1 MSGAHKAAEE
11 YDMDYD
17 TISAADINTI
27 QTRMMTDFDTLL
39 RVSSQAVGA
48 RRHLIAIARRL
59 KIDGDLDGMDIG
71 TLAALID
78 MAVK

>member
-1 MSGAHKAAEE
+1 
-11 YDMDYD
+11 MDYD
-17 TISAADINTI
+17 TLTSADLNTI

-39 RVSSQAVGA
+39 RVSSQAINA

-59 KIDGDLDGMDIG
+59 KIAGDLDGMDIG